1 MPYISHSHFT
11 VFPTSNFPLDF
22 VNQKLVVI
30 VGSIIAWKTCETG
43 FLISICVST
52 VGILFVI
59 LCYLLKVQISVFI
72 GLSYND
78 RQRLRIWPVAD
89 FGERPYPTL
98 QSLRRATKLRMPTSP
113 AIGYMRCCVFGIFIT
128 IFFFSVSIYQ
138 KLVFFESSQ
147 LKVRDA

>member
-78 RQRLRIWPVAD
+78 RQRFAACRSGG
-89 FGERPYPTL
+89 FRST
-98 QSLRRATKLRMPTSP
+98 SLSTKH
-113 AIGYMRCCVFGIFIT
+113 
-128 IFFFSVSIYQ
+128 
-138 KLVFFESSQ
+138 KL
-147 LKVRDA
+147 

>member
-1 MPYISHSHFT
+1 GSPHSVEISLFGIISFVNTLVETPYISHSHFT

-59 LCYLLKVQISVFI
+59 LCYLLKVQFSVFI

-78 RQRLRIWPVAD
+78 RQR
-89 FGERPYPTL
+89 FGAW
-98 QSLRRATKLRMPTSP
+98 RRSGFRSTKLSTCT
-113 AIGYMRCCVFGIFIT
+113 A
-128 IFFFSVSIYQ
+128 
-138 KLVFFESSQ
+138 LE
-147 LKVRDA
+147 

>member
-78 RQRLRIWPVAD
+78 HQRFRAWRRRRFLKIILVAIHD
-89 FGERPYPTL
+89 RF
-98 QSLRRATKLRMPTSP
+98 
-113 AIGYMRCCVFGIFIT
+113 VFNYS
-128 IFFFSVSIYQ
+128 FFVTEI
-138 KLVFFESSQ
+138 
-147 LKVRDA
+147 